1 MYLPTE
7 GMALLIR
14 LEDCVVDTFRPYV
27 GTNFSFRCPEP
38 PGAIVRLTLQ
48 EVRCGSSAPA
58 EHPGAPAMVRR
69 GGFFSL
75 LFVVKA
81 EAPPASGLYR
91 LDHPDF
97 EPFSLLLSRVSVPSR
112 RPDDPPLF
120 EAVFG

>member
-1 MYLPTE
+1 MCFPTE
-7 GMALLIR
+7 GMAVLIR

-38 PGAIVRLTLQ
+38 LGAIVRLTLQ
-48 EVRCGSSAPA
+48 EVRCGPSAPA

-75 LFVVKA
+75 FFVVKA
-81 EAPPASGLYR
+81 ETPPASGLYR

-97 EPFSLLLSRVSVPSR
+97 EPFSLLLSRLSVPWG